1 MKPAIQPGL
10 FEDFPEETEGRLG
23 SMVRIEPS
31 SDQDLSPLQKKFNN
45 LARKIESL
53 RAKIVEKEKV
63 YSEILQYWGKKL
75 ASTHTIIADK
85 QTALAFAIEKKT
97 RGFKL
102 GSRQRATV
110 GETIL
115 ALLRDAFDKSPPEK
129 EAQDL
134 FTRWNNTS
142 FDEELKRQEAEIT
155 EAFTDTFREMFG
167 VDIDEE
173 AFAEGPD
180 ALHDAIW
187 LTIGEIQSNEGQGQR
202 KRSKKQLEKE
212 ERERLAAEFEK
223 KSVKSLYIS
232 LVKVLHPDAEMD
244 ATAKIKKEQTMKE
257 LTVAYEAGDLHTLLR
272 IEREWIEREV
282 SATRLLPDEKL
293 KAYISALREQAH
305 DLEEEYY
312 AIDYSPQYMQIEE
325 YLSLNAPWVKQ
336 RIDKDA
342 QLERRRAALMDEL
355 LDAFSIVNEK
365 QAFLAIIRDLQG
377 E

>member
-1 MKPAIQPGL
+1 M
-10 FEDFPEETEGRLG
+10 
-23 SMVRIEPS
+23 
-31 SDQDLSPLQKKFNN
+31 
-45 LARKIESL
+45 
-53 RAKIVEKEKV
+53 
-63 YSEILQYWGKKL
+63 
-75 ASTHTIIADK
+75 
-85 QTALAFAIEKKT
+85 
-97 RGFKL
+97 
-102 GSRQRATV
+102 
-110 GETIL
+110 
-115 ALLRDAFDKSPPEK
+115 
-129 EAQDL
+129 
-134 FTRWNNTS
+134 
-142 FDEELKRQEAEIT
+142 
-155 EAFTDTFREMFG
+155 
-167 VDIDEE
+167 
-173 AFAEGPD
+173 
-180 ALHDAIW
+180 
-187 LTIGEIQSNEGQGQR
+187 
-202 KRSKKQLEKE
+202 
-212 ERERLAAEFEK
+212 
-223 KSVKSLYIS
+223 
-232 LVKVLHPDAEMD
+232 LHPDAEMD